1 MAGEGGETSQKVEGK
16 TMPGFLHASL
26 DHIPAF
32 DPETGLM
39 NVIVETPRGHRNKYK
54 YDRKLQAIKL
64 DTVMPAGVVFPFN
77 FGFIPSTLA
86 EDEDPLDVLIFMDE
100 AAFPG
105 CVVAAR
111 LLGVIQAEQT
121 EPDSEPV
128 RNDRLIAVA
137 DESYEHKGVDH
148 IEQIHNN
155 LMREIEHFF
164 VSYNQ
169 ISGVEF
175 KLNGTFGPDQA
186 RPIVERGIER
196 FQKQRDAD

>member
-1 MAGEGGETSQKVEGK
+1 
-16 TMPGFLHASL
+16 MPGFSHAPL
-26 DHIPAF
+26 DHIDSF
-32 DPETGLM
+32 DPQSGLV
-39 NVIVETPRGHRNKYK
+39 NIIVETPRGHRNKYK

-86 EDEDPLDVLIFMDE
+86 DDEDPLDVLIFMDE

-121 EPDSEPV
+121 EPDREPV

-137 DESYEHKGVDH
+137 DESYEHKGIEH
-148 IEQIHNN
+148 IEQIHSN

-169 ISGVEF
+169 LSGVEF
-175 KLNGTFGPDQA
+175 QVKGTFGPQEA
-186 RPIVERGIER
+186 RKIVEDGIDR
-196 FQKQRDAD
+196 FRQLGA

>member
-1 MAGEGGETSQKVEGK
+1 
-16 TMPGFLHASL
+16 MPGYSHTSL
-26 DHIPAF
+26 DQIPAY
-32 DPETGLM
+32 DPDTGLM
-39 NVIVETPRGHRNKYK
+39 NIIVETPRGHRNKYK
-54 YDRKLQAIKL
+54 YDRQLHAIKL

-86 EDEDPLDVLIFMDE
+86 DDEDPLDVLIFMDE

-148 IEQIHNN
+148 IEQIHDN

-169 ISGVEF
+169 ISGVQYEL
-175 KLNGTFGPDQA
+175 KGTFGPEQA
-186 RPIVERGIER
+186 REVVERGIQR
-196 FQKQRDAD
+196 FQNEGETDSSHQT

>member
-1 MAGEGGETSQKVEGK
+1 
-16 TMPGFLHASL
+16 MPGFVHPSL
-26 DHIPAF
+26 DRIPAF
-32 DPETGLM
+32 DEETGLM
-39 NVIVETPRGHRNKYK
+39 NIVVETPRGHRNKYK
-54 YDRKLQAIKL
+54 YDRELGAIRL

-77 FGFIPSTLA
+77 FGFIPSTQA
-86 EDEDPLDVLIFMDE
+86 DDNDPLDVLIFMDE

-105 CVVAAR
+105 CLVAAR

-121 EPDSEPV
+121 ESNSKPV

-148 IEQIHNN
+148 IDQIHSN

-169 ISGVEF
+169 ISGITFEV
-175 KLNGTFGPDQA
+175 KGTFGPDRA
-186 RPIVERGIER
+186 REIVEEGIELFR
-196 FQKQRDAD
+196 NQ